1 LFYESKRLQ
10 TFLFLEKNKLD
21 DKEEEKIDL
30 TRLFDP
36 HIHMYSRTT
45 DDYDAMSKAGI
56 EVIVQPSFWL
66 GGPRTSVGTF
76 EDYWEHMISFETKRA
91 REFGIEQ
98 FVCISVNP
106 KEATERPLA
115 LDALKA
121 MDKYLDRERV
131 VAIGEIGYNIINEF
145 EEEVFIKQMDLAAQ
159 KNMLMTIHLPHN
171 NKPEGMR
178 KIERILRSDTG
189 GKYNRGK
196 ILVDH
201 NVEETIEKTLELGMW
216 AGLSVYPVTKL
227 SPDRAIR
234 IIKDYGT
241 EHIMIHSAAD
251 WGISDPL
258 SVPLVAR
265 EMRKQGVF
273 STGDIE
279 KVTFYNAYDFF
290 KQSHRFTWKP

>member
-1 LFYESKRLQ
+1 M
-10 TFLFLEKNKLD
+10 
-21 DKEEEKIDL
+21 

-45 DDYDAMSKAGI
+45 DDYEAMSIAGI

-66 GGPRTSVGTF
+66 GGPRRFVGTF
-76 EDYWEHMISFETKRA
+76 EDYWEHMITFETKRA
-91 REFGIEQ
+91 KEFGIEH

-115 LDALKA
+115 LDAVDA
-121 MDKYLDRERV
+121 MVKNGYLDRERV
-131 VAIGEIGYNIINEF
+131 VAIGELGYNLINDL
-145 EEEVFIKQMDLAAQ
+145 EEEVFVKQMDIAAE
-159 KNMLMTIHLPHN
+159 KDMLMTVHLPHN
-171 NKPEGMR
+171 NKPEGMKR
-178 KIERILRSDTG
+178 IERILLNGDDERNKG
-189 GKYNRGK
+189 GSGDSSKYNREK

-227 SPDRAIR
+227 SPKRAMK
-234 IIKDYGT
+234 IIKKYGT
-241 EHIMIHSAAD
+241 ERIMIHSAAD

-265 EMRKQGVF
+265 EMRKSGEF
-273 STGDIE
+273 TINDIE
-279 KVTFYNAYDFF
+279 KVTFYNAYEYY
-290 KQSHRFTWKP
+290 KQSDRFNWKP